1 MLEKGSLR
9 LRWAY
14 EHMPVMKEINARFAE
29 ERPLAGLKVGMALHT
44 EAKTGILALTL
55 ANAGAEVRLASCN
68 PLSTD
73 DSVVLALREEHGME
87 VYAKKGETDE
97 EYYANL
103 NRVLDLG
110 PDFVIDDGADLI
122 TMAHTDRRDV
132 LPGIRGGNEETT
144 TGVVRLRAMAADGE
158 LGFPVLAVNDARMKF
173 LFDNRYGTGQSTFD
187 GWMNATNLV
196 VAGKTLTV
204 AGYGWCGKG
213 VAMRAKGLGAEVI
226 VCEVDAIKA
235 LEARMDGFRVMP
247 MLQAVRES
255 DIIVTVTGCKD
266 ILRREH
272 YEVMKDGCVI
282 GNAGHF
288 DNEINKED
296 LTALATGVVRVR
308 EYVEEYMMADGRRLY
323 LIGEGRLMNLVAG
336 QGHPAEVMDTSF
348 ATQAL
353 GLEHMVLNH
362 ASMDNEVYEVPLEM
376 DYRIAGIK
384 LASMGIGI
392 DAMSEE
398 QRRYVCSW
406 REGT

>member
-1 MLEKGSLR
+1 
-9 LRWAY
+9 
-14 EHMPVMKEINARFAE
+14 MPVMKEINARFVKE
-29 ERPLAGLKVGMALHT
+29 QSLAGLRIGMALHT

-55 ANAGAEVRLASCN
+55 ANAGAKVCLASCN

-73 DSVVLALREEHGME
+73 DSVVLALREEHGLE
-87 VYAKKGETDE
+87 VHAKKGETDE

-103 NRVLDLG
+103 NRVLDIG

-122 TMAHTDRRDV
+122 TMAHTSRREV
-132 LPGIRGGNEETT
+132 LPNIKGGNEETT
-144 TGVVRLRAMAADGE
+144 TGVVRLRSMAADGM
-158 LGFPVLAVNDARMKF
+158 LGFPVLSVNDARMKF

-213 VAMRAKGLGAEVI
+213 VAMRAKGLGADVI

-235 LEARMDGFRVMP
+235 LEARMDGFRVMR
-247 MLQAVRES
+247 MADASRES
-255 DIIVTVTGCKD
+255 DIIITVTGCKD
-266 ILRREH
+266 ILRAEH
-272 YEVMKDGCVI
+272 FGIMKDGCII

-288 DNEINKED
+288 DNEINKND
-296 LTALATGVVRVR
+296 LVRLSKENIRVR
-308 EYVEEYMMADGRRLY
+308 DFIQEYLMEDGRRLY

-353 GLEHMVLNH
+353 GLEYMVENH
-362 ASMDNEVYEVPLEM
+362 RTMENRVYDVPLDM
-376 DYRIAGIK
+376 DYRIAAIK
-384 LASMGIGI
+384 LESMGISI
-392 DAMSEE
+392 DEMSDE
-398 QRRYVCSW
+398 QKRYVCSW
-406 REGT
+406 QEGT